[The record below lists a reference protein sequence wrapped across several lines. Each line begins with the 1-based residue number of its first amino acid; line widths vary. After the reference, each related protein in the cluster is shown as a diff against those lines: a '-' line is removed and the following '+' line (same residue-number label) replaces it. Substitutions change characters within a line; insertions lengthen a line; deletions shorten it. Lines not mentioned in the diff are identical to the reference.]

1 MSEKIR
7 FIGSFLILSL
17 ILCLAGGFK
26 EGSDQEIDRLSE
38 ILSTTYADLPE
49 AFGEVR
55 YEHSEKCG
63 SPVCSLGKTPGV
75 LVVYSGSEFPPDD
88 ERLPG

>member
-17 ILCLAGGFK
+17 ILCLAGCFK

-55 YEHSEKCG
+55 YEYSEDGG
-63 SPVCSLGKTPGV
+63 SPVC
-75 LVVYSGSEFPPDD
+75 
-88 ERLPG
+88 

>member
-17 ILCLAGGFK
+17 ILCLAGCFK

-55 YEHSEKCG
+55 YEHSEKGG

-75 LVVYSGSEFPPDD
+75 LG
-88 ERLPG
+88 